1 MSNKISLNNT
11 IMTRNYDINI
21 WDELSYNTSGKET
34 GGWKMNFYT
43 YPAVGAPYGNGPMVP
58 ELDLYITKEEAERLT
73 LGWGPDLGGDYCEDE
88 DFWLDVE
95 GFKAT
100 YKDIPDRILEH
111 FDSLPEYEQSVEPW
125 QGFTESV
132 A

>member
-1 MSNKISLNNT
+1 
-11 IMTRNYDINI
+11 MTEKHKTKNYDINI

-43 YPAVGAPYGNGPMVP
+43 YPAVGAPYGNGPMIK
-58 ELDLYITKEEAERLT
+58 ELDLYITPEEAKRLT

-95 GFKAT
+95 SFKET
-100 YKDIPDRILEH
+100 YKDIPDRILNH
-111 FDSLPEYEQSVEPW
+111 FDNLPLYEQSVEPW
-125 QGFTESV
+125 DPGVQTVLGGV
-132 A
+132 